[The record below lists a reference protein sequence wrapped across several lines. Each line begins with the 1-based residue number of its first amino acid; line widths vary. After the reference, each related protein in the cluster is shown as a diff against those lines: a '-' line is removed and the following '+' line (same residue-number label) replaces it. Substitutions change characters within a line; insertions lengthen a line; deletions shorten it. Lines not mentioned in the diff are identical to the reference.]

1 MNWAAIQAVAEAI
14 GAIAVVASLIYLAIQ
29 VRQNT
34 RAVRASTYDG
44 LVQTS
49 GDFLRP
55 VIEDAGLA
63 RSFERLAG
71 DWADATVGPEERT
84 RAMYLLTQLFR
95 IWENV
100 YYQWHQGLLE
110 DWLWRAWQTV
120 ILSYFNQPGIQEWW
134 QLRHMAYSEPFQ
146 AFLESASAP
155 EPERR
160 IVTTEQ
166 AGGAMGSA
174 ARATPSAS
182 PRPSASPP
190 TAGS

>member
-1 MNWAAIQAVAEAI
+1 MNWAAVQAVAEAI

-44 LVQTS
+44 MVRAS

-55 VIEDAGLA
+55 LIEDAALA
-63 RSFERLAG
+63 LTFERLAG
-71 DWADATVGPEERT
+71 DWADARVGSEDRT

-95 IWENV
+95 TWENV
-100 YYQWHQGLLE
+100 YYQWRQGMLE

-134 QLRHMAYSEPFQ
+134 RLRHMAYSEPFQ
-146 AFLESASAP
+146 AFLAGASVP
-155 EPERR
+155 GPDRQ
-160 IVTTEQ
+160 ILTTEQ
-166 AGGAMGSA
+166 AGQ
-174 ARATPSAS
+174 TPGLRVEPAD
-182 PRPSASPP
+182 
-190 TAGS
+190 